1 MRTIVSQAWV
11 YFLDLFVSIEEEK
24 TAEKGF
30 KKKNELVEWQEKRQR
45 QKKGER
51 RMIAILVIKLIMGIG
66 SDRVYFGVRE
76 NVCFPVQR
84 NPPKGVRV
92 LR

>member
-1 MRTIVSQAWV
+1 M
-11 YFLDLFVSIEEEK
+11 YFWDLFVSLREGEGEDIKKEREK
-24 TAEKGF
+24 NKQTNLQTDRKRDKG
-30 KKKNELVEWQEKRQR
+30 KKRESF
-45 QKKGER
+45 
-51 RMIAILVIKLIMGIG
+51 MIAILVIKLIMGIG
-66 SDRVYFGVRE
+66 CDRVYFGVRE

>member
-1 MRTIVSQAWV
+1 M
-11 YFLDLFVSIEEEK
+11 YFWDLFVSLREGEGEDIKKREK
-24 TAEKGF
+24 KTNKQTCKPTGKETKG
-30 KKKNELVEWQEKRQR
+30 KKRESF
-45 QKKGER
+45 
-51 RMIAILVIKLIMGIG
+51 MIAILVIKLIMGIG
-66 SDRVYFGVRE
+66 CDRVYFGVRE